1 MDNNPDPMTIQEA
14 MRLAKSPA
22 GQKLLALL
30 KATGGNRV
38 DQARQQAAN
47 GDMSQAKQTL
57 SGLLASPEVQKL
69 LKEMKQQNG

>member
-1 MDNNPDPMTIQEA
+1 MDSKPDQLTIQEA
-14 MRLAKSPA
+14 MLLAKSPA

-30 KATGGNRV
+30 KSTGGNCV

>member
-1 MDNNPDPMTIQEA
+1 MDSKPDQLTIQEA

-30 KATGGNRV
+30 KSTGGNRV